1 LSNPL
6 AASYDPHIEA
16 ILWSNNEIGGRWF
29 LPACIFLIALGKSRR
44 PAVSRLI
51 VISGGQSGVDRA
63 ALDEAIAHGIPF
75 GGWCPLGGWAEDLPN
90 PPGVRSSYPLLRETP
105 LADPAQRTEWNVRD
119 SDACLIV
126 VDAGGTRASPGTAL
140 AEQLAARYGKP
151 LLLID
156 PGEHNAVAKTRAWL
170 MTLLASHDG
179 AGPLRLAIGGP
190 RESEAKGIYRK
201 SRLFLGDVL
210 AGA

>member
-1 LSNPL
+1 MV
-6 AASYDPHIEA
+6 
-16 ILWSNNEIGGRWF
+16 
-29 LPACIFLIALGKSRR
+29 PARLYIPDLQAESRH

-63 ALDEAIAHGIPF
+63 ALDEAIARGIPF

-90 PPGVRSSYPLLRETP
+90 PPGVRSSYPSLHETP

-119 SDACLIV
+119 SDACLIL
-126 VDAGGTRASPGTAL
+126 VDTGGTEASRGTAL

-151 LLLID
+151 LLVID
-156 PGEHNAVAKTRAWL
+156 PGEDTAVSKTRAWL
-170 MTLLASHDG
+170 MTLLASHG
-179 AGPLRLAIGGP
+179 VASPLRLAIGGP

-201 SRLFLGDVL
+201 SRQFLAKVL
-210 AGA
+210 ASA